1 MIEELTGTSENLKN
15 EARDLA
21 NVIGRFNVS
30 NKELS
35 S

>member
-21 NVIGRFNVS
+21 GVVGRFNVS
-30 NKELS
+30 DEELS